1 MIRERAASNQD
12 GQNPGEHRKRRSI
25 HIQIVVRDEL
35 RDSIDDVRPDELH
48 LAAACKVLINVHY

>member
-12 GQNPGEHRKRRSI
+12 GQNPEEHRKRGSI

-35 RDSIDDVRPDELH
+35 RDSIDDVRTDELWSMSYI
-48 LAAACKVLINVHY
+48 LLQPAKY